1 MGLLRSSNV
10 HQVCTLLCG
19 CVIQQEQNVN
29 KKCPESHKV
38 SEKWRNQKV
47 TITTLAKLVWEFV
60 RFVRSVYENH
70 DRQRKKAQCT
80 QSEQELG
87 TNRVQKFGLITCRN
101 TWYACR

>member
-10 HQVCTLLCG
+10 HQVCTLLHR

-47 TITTLAKLVWEFV
+47 TITTLAKLVREFV
-60 RFVRSVYENH
+60 RFVRSVYEITTDKGKRPNV
-70 DRQRKKAQCT
+70 RRV
-80 QSEQELG
+80 
-87 TNRVQKFGLITCRN
+87 NRS
-101 TWYACR
+101 